1 MALTLLPSSVFAQQ
15 GTLRQQLVGTWSL
28 VSCDYKSPVCSSN
41 ATGSISFGGDGRY
54 TEVVLGGGRPRIT
67 VGGQDRTAVT
77 PDQYKAIGQG
87 TAAQFGTW
95 SVNEADKT
103 LTQHAESS
111 FFGAGSGSDVKLNI
125 SFTGDELK
133 TVFPSGSS
141 FTWKKTP
148 PPQQT
153 LQ

>member
-1 MALTLLPSSVFAQQ
+1 MLMVVCPMVQMADIPILSRDRPKVS
-15 GTLRQQLVGTWSL
+15 GTGPVDRAV
-28 VSCDYKSPVCSSN
+28 VS
-41 ATGSISFGGDGRY
+41 A
-54 TEVVLGGGRPRIT
+54 E
-67 VGGQDRTAVT
+67 
-77 PDQYKAIGQG
+77 QYKAMGQG
-87 TAAQFGTW
+87 TVAQFGTW